1 MSSWLVTV
9 WIRSCRCLPRHWEA
23 TYYGVNTGLHWR
35 RNKALIDNDGVWLD
49 MNVPKDVSAPIIDSV
64 DHFWCTDR
72 LAVYFESAGSCL
84 SDDDAVV
91 VELLHSIAAWRACNI
106 PVASFVTLPVSGNP
120 SWGQRGRCCRART

>member
-9 WIRSCRCLPRHWEA
+9 WIRSCRCLPRHWET

-64 DHFWCTDR
+64 DHFWCMDR

-91 VELLHSIAAWRACNI
+91 VELLH
-106 PVASFVTLPVSGNP
+106 GNP
-120 SWGQRGRCCRART
+120 FVLASIIEAARS